1 MYALFPIAF
10 ASASPTLPQRDD
22 IVRLL
27 YELAT
32 DAGAQIDFNTEV
44 ISIHQGSAGVPNP
57 SVTLA
62 NGDVLTADIIVGADG
77 YKSMVR
83 EVVLEEEDCA
93 EPAGMTLYTGVVDA
107 KGMLSDPELRPYAL
121 ADEVR
126 ASIFLRT
133 ASYSLRPCWGSQWP
147 IWMGSHRS
155 ICGEPQITISKVP
168 LHISDRLWACF
179 QDTPWYARAC
189 ASARA
194 SFSTSDL
201 PPASPRFLG

>member
-1 MYALFPIAF
+1 MYALFPTAF

-126 ASIFLRT
+126 TSVFSPYGIVLTEALLGL
-133 ASYSLRPCWGSQWP
+133 AVAHLDG
-147 IWMGSHRS
+147 
-155 ICGEPQITISKVP
+155 
-168 LHISDRLWACF
+168 L
-179 QDTPWYARAC
+179 TP
-189 ASARA
+189 
-194 SFSTSDL
+194 
-201 PPASPRFLG
+201 